1 MLTKTLDNMSSFPSL
16 LPPIHTPPLVLL
28 LLLTSLLPHA
38 ALSQNPGGVGAS
50 PPAGP
55 TMADCGTRLLPLVP
69 CAPFVQ
75 GTAPSPARPCCDGLK
90 QLNIQQPT
98 CLCLLLNNTDALSS
112 FPINSTLALE
122 LPLLCNLQF
131 DTSSCSGVRAPSS
144 SPVSQ
149 VSPGVL
155 PNGSIAAAD
164 TPGVTVAPKTSIMG
178 IGFGRSGSSKLNMKG
193 CAVVLVAATAFMSLD
208 VQLSPP

>member
-1 MLTKTLDNMSSFPSL
+1 MADHTNRMHVHLFMHLFAFSSFLSFNKQTPNLEVLVSVFVFVFLSAFVLTKTLDNMSSFHSL

-55 TMADCGTRLLPLVP
+55 TMTDCGTRLLPLVP

-122 LPLLCNLQF
+122 LPLLCSLQF
-131 DTSSCSGVRAPSS
+131 DTSSCSGTCYH
-144 SPVSQ
+144 
-149 VSPGVL
+149 
-155 PNGSIAAAD
+155 IA
-164 TPGVTVAPKTSIMG
+164 
-178 IGFGRSGSSKLNMKG
+178 FFR
-193 CAVVLVAATAFMSLD
+193 
-208 VQLSPP
+208 